1 MGVKDSTDP
10 RSRNPRGRGS
20 NLRAEIIAAA
30 IELIDVSGDPAA
42 LTLRGIARQA
52 GISAPSIYSHFNDLS
67 ELIEAVLAESFEEL
81 RQQVSTALNSQ
92 PNSANGLIAAGAA
105 YVEFGWK
112 HLARYRL
119 MFAASGYSPDA
130 VATFQ
135 LVENAIAGC
144 VSAGTSES
152 SDPHLDAFLLW
163 VSMHG
168 MATLEKPASTDLLR
182 LGPLDRPEALR
193 AMIFRLARLRG

>member
-1 MGVKDSTDP
+1 VNNSTEL

-20 NLRAEIIAAA
+20 HLRSEIIAAA
-30 IELIDVSGDPAA
+30 IELIDDSGDPAT

-52 GISAPSIYSHFNDLS
+52 GISAPSIYAHFGDLS
-67 ELIEAVLAESFEEL
+67 ELLEAVLAESFDEL
-81 RQQVSTALNSQ
+81 RREVSTALNSQ
-92 PNSANGLIAAGAA
+92 PDATNGLISAGAA
-105 YVEFGWK
+105 YVQFGWS

-130 VATFQ
+130 IATFQ
-135 LVENAIAGC
+135 LVENAIAEC
-144 VSAGTSES
+144 VRAGTSES

-168 MATLEKPASTDLLR
+168 MATLEKPASPDLLR
-182 LGPLDRPEALR
+182 LGPLDRPDALR
-193 AMIFRLARLRG
+193 SMIFRLARLRG